1 MRYSSHLKIG
11 TAKISLIILLV
22 LLIAGCDATKRV
34 PDDGHLL
41 SENTIYEN
49 DEKLTE
55 SRPYNFLYQQPNTE
69 LLGIPL
75 RLHIYNWARADIDSI
90 LDAQR
95 AASADRVTFWE
106 ALLSKKQVEAS
117 RRFKKSLNQGIKNT
131 GEAPTIVS
139 DEISQKSAERLET
152 SYVNNGFFNAKVG
165 YKIKRDSNKRATVD
179 YKITTG
185 KPYLLDTITP
195 IIKSKVADSIYYA
208 HKDESFLIL
217 GRRYRTQ
224 NINAETARITELFRN
239 NGLYHFESEFIRLI
253 GDTVNTGNKANLEY
267 IINNRTETINDTVY
281 DRPFKVHKISKV
293 NIITDYSYANR
304 NRPYKDSL
312 SSEGFNFYAYDK
324 INYRSNSITDI
335 VPLKPGDVYRDRDR
349 IQTLTRLSRLST
361 FKYPSILYQ
370 EDPAD
375 STRSD
380 LIASIRLTPL
390 EKYKFRADF
399 DVSTSNIQ
407 DFGISG
413 FGSLLIR
420 NIFRG
425 AETLE
430 ISGRGS
436 VGASNDAAN
445 PEDNFF
451 NIAEIGADV
460 RLTFPRIFFPI
471 MTQKIIPPEWQPNT
485 RFNLGIGTQQ
495 NIGLDKQT
503 LTGGLNYNWRPSW
516 KSSYSLDLVDAQF
529 VRNLNPN
536 NYFNIYR
543 NSYDDLN
550 GFAQGNL
557 QNINPDYVTTS
568 DSGETNL
575 TIPNGAESLIDDV
588 RNGQT
593 TGFTAREIRLINAIG
608 EREDRLTENNLIVS
622 LNFSHT
628 LDNRE
633 NLFDENFSRL
643 RTRVELAGNALNLI
657 AGLSNR
663 QEDTD
668 GQKSLFGVA
677 YSQYVKTEVDYAKH
691 WDFGSNR
698 VFAVRAFGGIAIPY
712 GNSNSIPFIR
722 SFFGGGSNDNRAWR
736 AYDLGPGSSGG
747 LNEFNEANMKL
758 AFNAEY
764 RFDLIGL
771 FEGAFFTDIGN
782 IWNVLDN
789 VDDAASTFSG
799 FGSLQDL
806 AIGSGFGLRL
816 DFDFFVLRFDTGF
829 KTYNPALDNGSR
841 WFKEYNFANAVYN
854 IGINY
859 PF

>member
-1 MRYSSHLKIG
+1 MKID
-11 TAKISLIILLV
+11 TTKISLIILLT
-22 LLIAGCDATKRV
+22 LLIASCDATKRV
-34 PDDGHLL
+34 PEDEHLL
-41 SENTIYEN
+41 IENTIFEN
-49 DEKLTE
+49 DDELTA
-55 SRPYNFLYQQPNTE
+55 SRPYNFLYQQPNTQ
-69 LLGIPL
+69 LLGVPL
-75 RLHIYNWARADIDSI
+75 RLHVYNWARPDIDSI
-90 LDAQR
+90 LNAQR
-95 AASADRVTFWE
+95 LASEGSVSFWDK
-106 ALLSKKQVEAS
+106 LLSKKQVEAS
-117 RRFKKSLNQGIKNT
+117 RRFKKNVNEGIKNT

-139 DEISQKSAERLET
+139 DELSQKSADRLVT
-152 SYVNNGFFNAKVG
+152 SYVNNGFFNAQAT
-165 YKIKRDSNKRATVD
+165 YKIKRDSNKRATVA
-179 YKITTG
+179 YRVTTG
-185 KPYLLDTITP
+185 KPYLLNEITP
-195 IIKSKVADSIYYA
+195 LIKSKVADSIYTVHNNA
-208 HKDESFLIL
+208 SFLQP
-217 GRRYRTQ
+217 GKRYRTQ
-224 NINAETARITELFRN
+224 NINAETSRITELFRN
-239 NGLYHFESEFIRLI
+239 NGLYHFESEYIRLV
-253 GDTVNTGNKANLEY
+253 GDTVNTGNKANLEF
-267 IINNRTETINDTVY
+267 IINNRTETINDSVY
-281 DRPFKVHKISKV
+281 DRPFIVHKISKV
-293 NIITDYSYANR
+293 NVITDYSYANR
-304 NRPYKDSL
+304 DQPYRDSL
-312 SSEGFNFYAYDK
+312 STQGFNFYAYDK
-324 INYRSNSITDI
+324 LNYRSKSITDI
-335 VPLKPGDVYRDRDR
+335 VPLRPGDLYSDTDR
-349 IQTLTRLSRLST
+349 IQTLTRLSRLGT

-407 DFGISG
+407 DFGIAG

-445 PEDNFF
+445 PDDNFF

-460 RLTFPRIFFPI
+460 RLTFPRIFFL
-471 MTQKIIPPEWQPNT
+471 TNTKNIIPPEWQPNT
-485 RFNLGIGTQQ
+485 RFNLGIGVQQ
-495 NIGLDKQT
+495 NIGLDRQT
-503 LTGGLNYNWRPSW
+503 LAGGLTYNWRPSW
-516 KSSYSLDLVDAQF
+516 KSSFSLDLVDAQF
-529 VRNLNPN
+529 VRNLNPD
-536 NYFNIYR
+536 NYFNIYQ
-543 NSYDDLN
+543 NNFNELN
-550 GFAQGNL
+550 GFAQDNIE
-557 QNINPDYVTTS
+557 NINPNFFTTTA
-568 DSGETNL
+568 SGENNL
-575 TIPNGAESLIDDV
+575 SIPAGAEALLSEV
-588 RNGQT
+588 RNGES

-622 LNFSHT
+622 LNFAHT
-628 LDNRE
+628 LDTRE

-643 RTRVELAGNALNLI
+643 RTRVELAGNALGLL
-657 AGLSNR
+657 AGITNR
-663 QEDTD
+663 EEDSD

-677 YSQYVKTEVDYAKH
+677 YSQYVKTELDYARH

-698 VFAVRAFGGIAIPY
+698 VFAIRAFGGIALPY

-722 SFFGGGSNDNRAWR
+722 SFFGGGSNDNRAWQ

-771 FEGAFFTDIGN
+771 FEGAFFTDVGN

-789 VDDAASTFSG
+789 VDDPASVFSG
-799 FGSLQDL
+799 LSNLQDL
-806 AIGSGFGLRL
+806 AVGSGFGLRL

-829 KTYNPALDNGSR
+829 KTYNPGLSLGNR